1 MARISRTLGYEVQA
15 ETQLTLLTNAV
26 SATVQYKD
34 LATIRQMPGIKRAIL
49 MPTYS
54 MPEEEVALIQN
65 AEMLKPYMKSAG
77 PAMGANSAWD
87 LGYKGEGMSVAVI
100 DTGISLINPCL

>member
-54 MPEEEVALIQN
+54 VPEEEATLVQ
-65 AEMLKPYMKSAG
+65 S
-77 PAMGANSAWD
+77 S
-87 LGYKGEGMSVAVI
+87 
-100 DTGISLINPCL
+100 